1 MSGLLGLGTTV
12 WLVLFGFLFVL
23 AVLWFLLPFAVFGSK
38 PRLDKLITELQ
49 TLNKTMKEISAQNRV
64 LVEQQKLFL
73 PRASHTPTGGSSDR
87 STDE

>member
-1 MSGLLGLGTTV
+1 MNGLLGLGATA
-12 WLVLFGFLFVL
+12 WLVLFAFLFVL

-38 PRLDKLITELQ
+38 PRLDKMIAELQ

-73 PRASHTPTGGSSDR
+73 PRVSKTPADSGGETNISS
-87 STDE
+87 